1 MLYSV
6 IEPRIDSVFVSGTDS
21 LLPLYGFVLQYKT
34 RSTPNDKLHVPV
46 HNIRH
51 QGISDT
57 IEWQE
62 IYHLVP
68 GAKHSNYCV
77 LGQDSRSLVGFH
89 LFLRDRKRLD
99 LPEQYTSTRERNVGF
114 GILEGALGTDTTS
127 VGIFTESNL
136 GDVLTRQLKDAFD
149 RVGYPRFRFLDSGV
163 YLLNLADPDEEVL
176 LHQASIGTRTVAAF
190 SQDNLKL
197 NFVLADTVIGDYG
210 LVSDISTDELRYLD
224 ENDNVVIPN
233 FFTWL

>member
-89 LFLRDRKRLD
+89 LDLRDRKRLD
-99 LPEQYTSTRERNVGF
+99 LPEQYSSTRERNVGF
-114 GILEGALGTDTTS
+114 GILEGELGTDTTS

-136 GDVLTRQLKDAFD
+136 GAVLTRQLKDAFD

-197 NFVLADTVIGDYG
+197 NFVLADSVIGDYG